1 MADIFISCLVQ
12 PACVRGQSEGVG
24 VISLDCTCCGGLVGH
39 RWTLCMDMMLN
50 SSFVFGEFFAFVV
63 VFVMFVPVKTTYWFH
78 QSYRWQDM
86 VFGLLRQLI

>member
-63 VFVMFVPVKTTYWFH
+63 VVVVFVYVCACEDH
-78 QSYRWQDM
+78 
-86 VFGLLRQLI
+86 LLVSSKL